1 MRFNYHI
8 EKLRD
13 KVIIRLKVGKITL
26 TLEIPP

>member
-1 MRFNYHI
+1 MVKYHI

-13 KVIIRLKVGKITL
+13 KVIIRLSIGKITL